1 MAKDHNDAHSPPP
14 AGETELERALN
25 IIQKAGLR
33 RTKPREALLAF
44 LIRKHGPYSTEEIFQ
59 SIKKKD
65 LDVVTVY
72 RCLAKFEEIGLVR
85 RCDFGDGVARY
96 EFQADPKH
104 HHHHVICVSCRKTE
118 SLEDCD
124 VLKYENVVKQLGYSN
139 IRHSLEFF
147 GVCRTCNRG

>member
-1 MAKDHNDAHSPPP
+1 MAKDPHDEHA
-14 AGETELERALN
+14 EELSKAMDIL
-25 IIQKAGLR
+25 QSAGLR

-44 LIRKHGPYSTEEIFQ
+44 LIRKHGPYSTEEIFK
-59 SIKKKD
+59 SIKKKE

-96 EFQADPKH
+96 EFQADPRH
-104 HHHHVICVSCRKTE
+104 HHHHVICTSCRKTE
-118 SLEDCD
+118 SLESCD
-124 VLKYENVVKQLGYSN
+124 IQKYESVVKHLGYSN

-147 GVCRTCNRG
+147 GVCKSCSHKSS

>member
-1 MAKDHNDAHSPPP
+1 MAHDPHEHSLDE
-14 AGETELERALN
+14 ALEKALTFL
-25 IIQKAGLR
+25 QHSGLR

-44 LIRKHGPYSTEEIFQ
+44 LIRKHGPYSTEEIFK
-59 SIKKKD
+59 SLKKKE

-85 RCDFGDGVARY
+85 RCDFGDGIARY
-96 EFQADPKH
+96 EFQADPRH
-104 HHHHVICVSCRKTE
+104 HHHHVICTSCRKTE

-124 VLKYENVVKQLGYSN
+124 IVKYESVVKQLGYSN

-147 GVCRTCNRG
+147 GVCKSCSHKSA